1 MWRILLIQGANM
13 IHLGKREP
21 EIYGK
26 TTASELNAMLH
37 EHARSTGYEL
47 EIFYT
52 NVEGEAINRVYRAV
66 EDGVDG
72 LVMNPAGFN
81 YAGYALRDCIKG
93 AALPYVEVHM
103 TNVEA
108 RGINC
113 LIAKIADGVI
123 FGLGVHSYV
132 LGLEAMLYLLSNGPR
147 GTLQT
152 HGGQSGD
159 RAGRE

>member
-13 IHLGKREP
+13 SHLGKREP

-26 TTASELNAMLH
+26 TTASELDAMLH
-37 EHARSTGYEL
+37 QHARSKGYDL

-52 NVEGEAINRVYRAV
+52 NIEGDAINRIYQAV
-66 EDGVDG
+66 EDSVDG

-108 RGINC
+108 RGIKC
-113 LIAKIADGVI
+113 LFAEIANGVI

-132 LGLEAMLYLLSNGPR
+132 LGLEAMLYLLSNSPKDMLKTR
-147 GTLQT
+147 
-152 HGGQSGD
+152 GGQSGL
-159 RAGRE
+159 E

>member
-1 MWRILLIQGANM
+1 MEVRREGEVIMWRILLIQGANM

-26 TTASELNAMLH
+26 TTASELDAMLH
-37 EHARSTGYEL
+37 QHARSKGYEL

-52 NVEGEAINRVYRAV
+52 NVEGEAINRIYRAV

-93 AALPYVEVHM
+93 AALPMWKY
-103 TNVEA
+103 T
-108 RGINC
+108 
-113 LIAKIADGVI
+113 
-123 FGLGVHSYV
+123 
-132 LGLEAMLYLLSNGPR
+132 
-147 GTLQT
+147 
-152 HGGQSGD
+152 
-159 RAGRE
+159 

>member
-13 IHLGKREP
+13 IHLGNREP

-26 TTASELNAMLH
+26 TTASELDVMLH
-37 EHARSTGYEL
+37 EHARRKGYEL

-52 NVEGEAINRVYRAV
+52 NVEGEAINRIYHAV
-66 EDGVDG
+66 EEGVDG

-81 YAGYALRDCIKG
+81 YAGYALRDCVKG
-93 AALPYVEVHM
+93 AVLPYVEVHM

-108 RGINC
+108 RGIKC
-113 LIAKIADGVI
+113 LIAPVADGVI

-132 LGLEAMLYLLSNGPR
+132 LGLDAMLYLLSNSPAGALR
-147 GTLQT
+147 T
-152 HGGQSGD
+152 HGGRS
-159 RAGRE
+159 GRE